1 MRTSN
6 RNRQSR
12 SRKRGRRH
20 GNGQTLKLAA
30 LGAMGAVALG
40 GGGYAV
46 MHLAGQERID
56 ASFCYA
62 RADAYEVAVFLDASF
77 TDQSSRQ
84 QQRDYE
90 TALRRAYEEAPANAR
105 ISVFVTT
112 RNVHS
117 SLMNP
122 AFSMCR
128 PPATP
133 EEQDSIGAPSDTPQR
148 LALRAEEASNQYDEL
163 AASVLRDARDSNLS
177 AQNSPILA
185 SLQGISRSTFFDSP
199 NRILWAITD
208 GLENSPTARFGA
220 VAGDAPPFE
229 VFAQQER
236 YDDVRPRS
244 FGGADVRLLLVETAT
259 LPQPGLEHITSAELR
274 RWYRDFFEANGAA
287 SVELTTIRFGA
298 E

>member
-1 MRTSN
+1 MRTSI
-6 RNRQSR
+6 RNRRSR
-12 SRKRGRRH
+12 SRRRGR
-20 GNGQTLKLAA
+20 GSGQILKLAILA
-30 LGAMGAVALG
+30 AMVAVTLVG
-40 GGGYAV
+40 GGLTIT
-46 MHLAGQERID
+46 HFAGQERID

-62 RADAYEVAVFLDASF
+62 RADQYEVAVFVEASF
-77 TDQSSRQ
+77 TDRTSRQ

-90 TALRRAYEEAPANAR
+90 TALRRAYDEAPANAR
-105 ISVFVTT
+105 ISVFTTT
-112 RNVHS
+112 RNVHGT
-117 SLMNP
+117 LMAP
-122 AFSMCR
+122 AFTMCR

-133 EEQDSIGAPSDTPQR
+133 EEQESIGAPSDTPQR
-148 LALRAEEASNQYDEL
+148 LALRAEEAASQYNEL
-163 AASVLRDARDSNLS
+163 AAGVLRDARDSNLS

-229 VFAQQER
+229 VFATQER

-259 LPQPGLEHITSAELR
+259 LPQPGLEHITSSELR
-274 RWYRDFFEANGAA
+274 RWYRDYFEANGAA
-287 SVELTTIRFGA
+287 SVELTTVRFGA